1 MVKLFLT
8 KLWKNGL
15 QRFPSDVK
23 MSENLITV
31 KSCRKKT
38 KKRQKC
44 QKSFCSKHRWSDVI
58 KPSVLYARQKLSS
71 SKIKSKLFFCE
82 LTLAFNYVI

>member
-38 KKRQKC
+38 KKT
-44 QKSFCSKHRWSDVI
+44 SEMSK
-58 KPSVLYARQKLSS
+58 KFLLKTSVVRCNQAFSS
-71 SKIKSKLFFCE
+71 LCKTKTFKFQNQIQIVL
-82 LTLAFNYVI
+82 L